1 MPDWCL
7 YDMESPQFQELL
19 RKFSNGTC
27 TPEEEKFI
35 IDWYENIWQPEQKNL
50 QEPEKMIIQS
60 RLWSVIKPHTV
71 KRTKAVSFLKQAAII
86 AIPFLAAIGFYLH
99 YQKTSVPPPSVV
111 SGDERFTATP
121 FDTRIYND
129 GIAERRIALSDGSE
143 VVLQPASE
151 VIVSKDFATRTRE
164 VHLKGE
170 AFFKVRRHEGKPF
183 LVFTNEVVTRVL
195 GTSFNIR
202 AYEGDG
208 EITVAVRTGKVS
220 VFSNKIK
227 SPGKKETHESEEVI
241 LTPNQQVVYHR
252 VRAQAIKQL
261 VEEPEIIVPDSELF
275 RMQFENAQVS
285 EILEVLAKNYGVDIR
300 YDEELLN
307 DCRLT
312 TSMSDEGFYERIEVI
327 CKAIGATYSVEDAV
341 ISIQSNGCE

>member
-1 MPDWCL
+1 MHP
-7 YDMESPQFQELL
+7 SQFQELL
-19 RKFSNGTC
+19 KKFSEGSC

-35 IDWYENIWQPEQKNL
+35 IDWYENICQPEKMHL
-50 QEPEKMIIQS
+50 QEPEKMLIQS
-60 RLWSVIKPHTV
+60 RLWSVIKPHPV
-71 KRTKAVSFLKQAAII
+71 KRRKPLSFLKQAAII
-86 AIPFLAAIGFYLH
+86 AIPLLAAVGFYLH
-99 YQKTSVPPPSVV
+99 DQTNTFSSPAVV
-111 SGDERFTATP
+111 SGKDGVTSTP

-129 GIAERRIALSDGSE
+129 GITERKIVLSDGSE

-151 VIVSKDFATRTRE
+151 VIISRDFVTRARE
-164 VHLKGE
+164 VRLKGE
-170 AFFKVRRHEGKPF
+170 AFFNVRRHEGKPF

-202 AYEGDG
+202 AYESDE

-227 SPGKKETHESEEVI
+227 SSGKNEMLESGEVI

-252 VRAQAIKQL
+252 VRAQVSKQL
-261 VEEPEIIVPDSELF
+261 VEEPEIILPDSELF
-275 RMQFENAQVS
+275 RMQLENAQVS
-285 EILEVLAKNYGVDIR
+285 RIFKLLAKNYGVDIR

-307 DCRLT
+307 NCRLT
-312 TSMSDEGFYERIEVI
+312 TSMSDEGLYERIEVI